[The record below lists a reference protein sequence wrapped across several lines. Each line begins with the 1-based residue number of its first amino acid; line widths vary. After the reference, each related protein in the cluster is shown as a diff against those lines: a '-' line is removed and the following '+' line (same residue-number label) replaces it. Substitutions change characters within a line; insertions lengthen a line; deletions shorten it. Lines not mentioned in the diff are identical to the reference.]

1 MEILGKRLKQL
12 REQKKKENS
21 KFTQGY
27 VADLIGVA
35 RTTYTAYENGTKT
48 PPPETINKIADLFD
62 VTTDY
67 LQGRTNNPMQPN
79 NKLPELTAKDKKDIA
94 KQLERILE
102 AMDSDTGLAFD
113 GEPMDE
119 ETKELVKTAI
129 KSNLELTK
137 QLAKQKFT
145 PKKYRKDKE

>member
-67 LQGRTNNPMQPN
+67 LQGRTNNPKQPN
-79 NKLPELTAKDKKDIA
+79 NKLPELTAKDERDIA
-94 KQLERILE
+94 KRMEKIKKDLAADGGLSFYGEPLSEEAKESLLE
-102 AMDSDTGLAFD
+102 AMEYA
-113 GEPMDE
+113 
-119 ETKELVKTAI
+119 VKQAQRLNKKYI
-129 KSNLELTK
+129 
-137 QLAKQKFT
+137 
-145 PKKYRKDKE
+145 PKKYRKEND

>member
-1 MEILGKRLKQL
+1 MDTLGNRLKRARQNINKTQKQISDILGISIGTL
-12 REQKKKENS
+12 S
-21 KFTQGY
+21 GY
-27 VADLIGVA
+27 ERDYRDPDTETLNKLAEIYGVS
-35 RTTYTAYENGTKT
+35 
-48 PPPETINKIADLFD
+48 
-62 VTTDY
+62 TDY
-67 LQGRTNNPMQPN
+67 LLGRTENPKQLN
-79 NKLPELTAKDKKDIA
+79 SILPELTAKDKKDIA